1 MVKLSQPDSDNL
13 ARVQLDAVHLGNEDG
28 GHSLIQGSSV
38 HVDGGADRQHETGDS
53 FVNTQVLLQTAEGDG
68 QCTSTVQNDRPGV
81 DHRIDTNIQKRHFA
95 RCLSRSPGGRPQ
107 GSDPGLE
114 DAQEEGEGVFP
125 DNNEV
130 DAGQE
135 DGAVDDESHD
145 HRHHVHSKLPPHN
158 FQVFDGDDLTTDET
172 GDTEGRV
179 PVQG

>member
-1 MVKLSQPDSDNL
+1 MT
-13 ARVQLDAVHLGNEDG
+13 
-28 GHSLIQGSSV
+28 GSV
-38 HVDGGADRQHETGDS
+38 PALWEETG
-53 FVNTQVLLQTAEGDG
+53 QGWWWEWRKHPE
-68 QCTSTVQNDRPGV
+68 TSVSCV
-81 DHRIDTNIQKRHFA
+81 W
-95 RCLSRSPGGRPQ
+95 RSPGGRPQ

-145 HRHHVHSKLPPHN
+145 HSHHVHAQLPPHHL
-158 FQVFDGDDLTTDET
+158 QVFDGDDLTTDET

-179 PVQG
+179 PVQR